1 MATKVAETVGD
12 MRHYEKYRC
21 SIPELVEQVRNHI
34 GKSALPDLNLD
45 NLKAL
50 LARGWTVKEVQLE
63 PFGGPIVGEIGVRFL
78 LERDGLQVVVPVS
91 PGEGLVEFLQK
102 EAEEWEQ
109 KGVLVHY
116 IIQSG

>member
-1 MATKVAETVGD
+1 MATKISKVGLGD
-12 MRHYEKYRC
+12 KLFDRYRC
-21 SIPELVEQVRNHI
+21 SIPELAEQVRNHV

>member
-21 SIPELVEQVRNHI
+21 SIPELVEQMRNHI

-50 LARGWTVKEVQLE
+50 LAHGWTVKAVQLE

-91 PGEGLVEFLQK
+91 PGEELVEFLQK
-102 EAEEWEQ
+102 EAEEWEK

-116 IIQSG
+116 II

>member
-1 MATKVAETVGD
+1 
-12 MRHYEKYRC
+12 
-21 SIPELVEQVRNHI
+21 
-34 GKSALPDLNLD
+34 
-45 NLKAL
+45 
-50 LARGWTVKEVQLE
+50 
-63 PFGGPIVGEIGVRFL
+63 VGEIGVRFL